1 MSTFIPKK
9 TKFKKQQKGKKF
21 NIISGINYLQ
31 DLKFGAVGL
40 KSISSGRL
48 TSKQIVTLKQSI
60 NKIIKKNGQV
70 RINVFADV
78 PISKKPLEIRMGKGK
93 GAVDH
98 WIAKIRVGTILCEI
112 ETSKIV
118 VAVKALNSVKF
129 KLPILTQII
138 YK

>member
-9 TKFKKQQKGKKF
+9 TKFRKQQKGKKF
-21 NIISGINYLQ
+21 NTINRVYSLQ
-31 DLKFGAVGL
+31 NLHFGSIGL
-40 KSISSGRL
+40 KAISSGRL
-48 TSKQIVTLKQSI
+48 TSKQIITLKQSL

-70 RINVFADV
+70 KINVFADV

-98 WIAKIRVGTILCEI
+98 WIAKIKVGTLLCEI
-112 ETSKIV
+112 ETTKTLLGI
-118 VAVKALNSVKF
+118 KALNSVKF

-138 YK
+138 YN